1 MDFTE
6 VNTPS
11 DLVTQNETPK
21 TRQTAA
27 LEALLEC
34 DWGETKEVVEL
45 VLGAA
50 LDWHKEVG
58 VTLFQE
64 DESKCLVW
72 AKEVGT
78 LTAVLNL
85 LKTVS

>member
-1 MDFTE
+1 
-6 VNTPS
+6 V
-11 DLVTQNETPK
+11 
-21 TRQTAA
+21 A

-72 AKEVGT
+72 
-78 LTAVLNL
+78 
-85 LKTVS
+85 